1 MDIKRCTKE
10 SFAVIGREGSTLDGK
25 NFIQNLWDDVDSHFN
40 EISDLALKDINGN
53 ILGRWGLT
61 SDFNHNLKPW
71 EENYRRGLYL
81 AGVECKL
88 DADVPYGWTKWIV
101 PSYEY
106 IYVEI
111 KDQDTFI
118 RTIFY
123 LDSNNIPLIGGVN
136 KYYSPI
142 TKKDYLFFPI
152 KKID

>member
-1 MDIKRCTKE
+1 MDFKRCTKE

>member
-25 NFIQNLWDDVDSHFN
+25 NFIQKLWDDVDSHFN
-40 EISDLALKDINGN
+40 EISDLALKDIDGN

-61 SDFNHNLKPW
+61 SSFNHDMKPW
-71 EENYRRGLYL
+71 EENYRRGFYL
-81 AGVECKL
+81 AGVECKI
-88 DADVPYGWTKWIV
+88 DADAPYGWTKWIV

-111 KDQDTFI
+111 ENKDTFI
-118 RTIFY
+118 KTIFY
-123 LDSNNIPLIGGVN
+123 LEENNIPLIGGVN

>member
-25 NFIQNLWDDVDSHFN
+25 NFIQKLWDDVDSHFN

-53 ILGRWGLT
+53 IVGRWGLT
-61 SDFNHNLKPW
+61 SDFNRNLKPW

-81 AGVECKL
+81 AGVECNI
-88 DADVPYGWTKWIV
+88 DADAPHGWTKWII

-111 KDQDTFI
+111 ENKDTFI
-118 RTIFY
+118 KTIFY
-123 LDSNNIPLIGGVN
+123 LEENNIPLIGGVN

-142 TKKDYLFFPI
+142 TNKNYLFFPT

>member
-1 MDIKRCTKE
+1 MDIKICTKE

-25 NFIQNLWDDVDSHFN
+25 NFIQKLWDDVDSHFN

-53 ILGRWGLT
+53 IVGRWGLT

-81 AGVECKL
+81 AGVECNI
-88 DADVPYGWTKWIV
+88 DADAPYGWTKWII

-111 KDQDTFI
+111 ENKDTFI
-118 RTIFY
+118 KTIFY
-123 LDSNNIPLIGGVN
+123 LEENNIPLIGGVN